1 MSLVVD
7 TGAQAWKETD
17 LRLDKMKC
25 LPHLSSATEVS
36 AGMRRSTLSGPA
48 GGGGVFRIFSPL
60 QPCLAPCKKQ
70 RSHLDSL
77 ML

>member
-36 AGMRRSTLSGPA
+36 AGMRHSTLSGSA
-48 GGGGVFRIFSPL
+48 GGGGVFRIFSPSS
-60 QPCLAPCKKQ
+60 LALHPV
-70 RSHLDSL
+70 RNRDPTSIH
-77 ML
+77 